1 MKVHIELFGALRE
14 ADARGHVELD
24 VPAQATIA
32 MLREALQAYLAEHAP
47 HVRGTL
53 VQRSAFASDEAILQN
68 DHTVPDNG
76 RLAVLPP
83 VSGG

>member
-14 ADARGHVELD
+14 ADDSGAIELD

-32 MLREALQAYLAEHAP
+32 MLREALQVYLAEHAP
-47 HVRGTL
+47 NIRAGL
-53 VQRSAFASDEAILQN
+53 VQRSAFASDQAILQN
-68 DHTVPDNG
+68 DHTVPDSG